1 MIPKEGDHVKCVFRN
16 GMVIEGIVEK
26 WIPTVTAV
34 LRSLEDNST
43 LIITK
48 PTDDIMLTKI
58 FPKLSEAE
66 KVKQKIMAQ
75 PPVHR
80 WEDEEKANYSV
91 ESLREE
97 FRERLYGPEEKF
109 KEAAKALD
117 PNNEDDIKSLA
128 ELKQELIKT
137 ERQIV
142 AEKLREHRPAYA
154 PGTTPYHYPSVVSK
168 NNSAYKPGKLP
179 RSVIDGKPG
188 SDKKP
193 RIK

>member
-1 MIPKEGDHVKCVFRN
+1 MIPKEGQHVRCVFRN

-26 WIPTVTAV
+26 WLPTVTAV
-34 LRSLEDNST
+34 LKSLEDGST

-48 PTDDIMLTKI
+48 PTDDIML
-58 FPKLSEAE
+58 
-66 KVKQKIMAQ
+66 VKIMPEKPLEEPQ
-75 PPVHR
+75 PIP
-80 WEDEEKANYSV
+80 WEHEEKANYSV
-91 ESLREE
+91 ESLRQE
-97 FRERLYGPEEKF
+97 FREHLYGPQKKF
-109 KEAAKALD
+109 EEAAEATD
-117 PNNEDDIKSLA
+117 PHDIDAIKSLA

-193 RIK
+193 RTK